1 MKTFKQFMEKFIKTN
16 ATPKGTFTYPYDTR
30 DGGLLDKIRTKD
42 AIDYENAEFLRNTG
56 IPIDLVKKKKDKKL
70 IASHD
75 KPLFKSVP
83 ATGVRG
89 DQPASDIL
97 KRLVNP
103 VKSGTPMNPFGVK
116 A

>member
-1 MKTFKQFMEKFIKTN
+1 MKTFNQFIEATLAKTN
-16 ATPKGTFTYPYDTR
+16 QKN
-30 DGGLLDKIRTKD
+30 DKT
-42 AIDYENAEFLRNTG
+42 
-56 IPIDLVKKKKDKKL
+56 VK

-89 DQPASDIL
+89 DQPASDLL
-97 KRLVNP
+97 KKIVTPGGLI
-103 VKSGTPMNPFGVK
+103 KGGTINNPFGVK

>member
-30 DGGLLDKIRTKD
+30 EGGIFDKIRTKD

-56 IPIDLVKKKKDKKL
+56 IPIDLTKKKKYTGKIDSDVLKAYPEL
-70 IASHD
+70 NPD
-75 KPLFKSVP
+75 KP
-83 ATGVRG
+83 G
-89 DQPASDIL
+89 DYTKL
-97 KRLVNP
+97 KRLTA
-103 VKSGTPMNPFGVK
+103 KLKK

>member
-1 MKTFKQFMEKFIKTN
+1 MKTFKQFNKQ
-16 ATPKGTFTYPYDTR
+16 
-30 DGGLLDKIRTKD
+30 
-42 AIDYENAEFLRNTG
+42 
-56 IPIDLVKKKKDKKL
+56 VKDKKL

-89 DQPASDIL
+89 DQPASDLLRKMVTPGGLI
-97 KRLVNP
+97 KG
-103 VKSGTPMNPFGVK
+103 GTINNPFGVR